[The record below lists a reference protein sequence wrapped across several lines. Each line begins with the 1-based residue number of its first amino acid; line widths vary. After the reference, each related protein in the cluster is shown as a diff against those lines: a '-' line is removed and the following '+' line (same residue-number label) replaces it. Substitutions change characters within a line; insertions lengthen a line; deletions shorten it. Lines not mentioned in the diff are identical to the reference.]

1 MAGLINELMNYHD
14 VMEAYKRPPSIRFI
28 PRIFGW
34 LTVFILLFGVSK
46 TAYAYDSEPVIWV
59 QVPQWTD
66 DWAVCAVDIPDAACH
81 WYVANAD
88 NTFGEGFDW
97 ETGSPW
103 FDANGLN
110 DVAPISKQTVAQKLQ
125 EVGMSIQHII
135 PMFLEITAGTA
146 ILTTLFVV
154 MMSSVMED

>member
-1 MAGLINELMNYHD
+1 MMADHLSLSYHD
-14 VMEAYKRPPSIRFI
+14 VMEVYKRPMSVRYI

-34 LTVFILLFGVSK
+34 VSALFILLGVHS
-46 TAYAYDSEPVIWV
+46 TAYAMDKEPVIWV

-81 WYVANAD
+81 WYVAEAD

-97 ETGSPW
+97 ETAPW

-110 DVAPISKQTVAQKLQ
+110 DVAPISKLTVAQKLQ
-125 EVGMSIQHII
+125 EVG
-135 PMFLEITAGTA
+135 
-146 ILTTLFVV
+146 
-154 MMSSVMED
+154 

>member
-1 MAGLINELMNYHD
+1 MLNYHD
-14 VMEAYKRPPSIRFI
+14 VMEVYKHPMSVKYIPNIFVSIV
-28 PRIFGW
+28 
-34 LTVFILLFGVSK
+34 VFLIMLVATPAL
-46 TAYAYDSEPVIWV
+46 ADHLPVMYV

-97 ETGSPW
+97 ETAPW

-125 EVGMSIQHII
+125 EVG
-135 PMFLEITAGTA
+135 
-146 ILTTLFVV
+146 
-154 MMSSVMED
+154 